1 MSKLFAPL
9 KLGSLDLSHRIA
21 MAPLTRYRADDGW
34 APLPIV
40 AEYYAQRA
48 STPGTLLVSEAMLI
62 SLAAADRHNVPGI
75 WTDGQIAAWRA
86 ATDAVHARG
95 ARIFC
100 QLWHPG
106 RSGNPVI
113 LASHGHRLLA
123 PSAVP
128 IDATRAVPEAMSEA
142 DIATTIAD
150 YAAAARNAVER
161 AGFDGVEVHGANGY
175 LPDQFLQDMSNQR
188 DDGWG
193 GSIEGRSRFVV
204 EVASAVAAAVGAHRT
219 AVRLSPYSDY
229 QGMLMAAPL
238 PQFGHVVGALRPLGL
253 AYLHLVEGRISG
265 QSDTD
270 ECGAAD
276 SNALLMKIWDNVSL
290 VLLAG
295 GFTAASA
302 RDVVDRTYSDYDVV
316 VVFGRHFLA
325 NPDLVFRLRNGLPL
339 TKYDRPSFY
348 TPKAA
353 KGYVDYPF
361 NREFL
366 QQQQQQTETGA
377 GGDEQGREGVVA
389 VGGGWAVSMLA

>member
-1 MSKLFAPL
+1 MSKLFSPL
-9 KLGSLDLSHRIA
+9 KLGPLDLSHGIA
-21 MAPLTRYRADDGW
+21 MAPLTRYRTDDDL

-48 STPGTLLVSEAMLI
+48 STPGTLLVSKATLI
-62 SLAAADRHNVPGI
+62 SLAAADRH
-75 WTDGQIAAWRA
+75 T
-86 ATDAVHARG
+86 
-95 ARIFC
+95 
-100 QLWHPG
+100 
-106 RSGNPVI
+106 GNPAI

-142 DIATTIAD
+142 DIAATIAD

-161 AGFDGVEVHGANGY
+161 AGFDGVEIHGANGY

-188 DDGWG
+188 ADGWG

-204 EVASAVAAAVGAHRT
+204 EVARAVTAAVGAHRT

-238 PQFGHVVGALRPLGL
+238 PQFGHVVSALRPLGL

-270 ECGAAD
+270 ERGAAD
-276 SNALLMKIWDNVSL
+276 SNAPLVKIWDNASP

-361 NREFL
+361 SREFL
-366 QQQQQQTETGA
+366 
-377 GGDEQGREGVVA
+377 
-389 VGGGWAVSMLA
+389 L